1 VSASSPRTGPTI
13 SVLFVCL
20 GNICRSPM
28 AEAIFRSLVDQA
40 GLAGRIYVD
49 SAGTGAWHLGDP
61 PHEGTRRVLAERG
74 IKTQHL
80 ARVVTQADFT
90 RFDYIVAMDRLNLRD
105 LRRMGGGMAAIL
117 LLLMELAPQAGTA
130 EVPDPYYDGRFQ
142 ETYALI
148 EQGCRG
154 LLAKIVATHRLGTMT
169 DKR

>member
-1 VSASSPRTGPTI
+1 VSTPSSHSGPTI

-28 AEAIFRSLVDQA
+28 AEAILRSLAEQA
-40 GLAGRIYVD
+40 GLSGRIYVD

-61 PHEGTRRVLAERG
+61 PHEGTLKVLAERS

-80 ARVVTQADFT
+80 ARVVTQTDFT

-105 LRRMGGGMAAIL
+105 LRRMGGGMAAKL

-130 EVPDPYYDGRFQ
+130 EVPDPYYDGRFE
-142 ETYALI
+142 ETYTLV
-148 EQGCRG
+148 EQG
-154 LLAKIVATHRLGTMT
+154 
-169 DKR
+169 